1 MKRKLFFLLL
11 LNALGSSVYAA
22 EDKNTTASQATVV
35 SEPAVKQSSSSD
47 TGKSQKKAA
56 NQEIVNLETAYKREY
71 AFLEAQKR
79 ELSER
84 LKNYQASASREEQTL
99 SHKIS
104 ALERGSVERSARI
117 DQLNAQLSEAERK
130 EAAVTE
136 RSDALEITY
145 AQAEATLKNHGIEI
159 PAFIQDT
166 QGNDLIRIGYLFK
179 QALSLIQG
187 LGAVQA
193 KSGNFFL
200 EDGKQAQGTLI
211 HLGNIAAYGVSE
223 GGSGSL
229 VPAGG
234 GDFKVWKGAGAE
246 SAVIFSKN
254 QQPDL
259 LQLFLFE
266 SRTNTVEESPE
277 KTVMSIIDSGGPIG
291 WVIVMLGII
300 AGFLILIRVYLLQ
313 SNSANTKQ
321 LSDQIIHQL
330 AEGDLDIAR
339 KSCEDNSSAISRVL
353 SYTLRH
359 LKDDRDHMESI
370 VYEAILQESEPLDR
384 FGPAILVI
392 ASVAPLLGLLGTV
405 TGMIETFDMITEFGT
420 GDPKLL
426 SEGIAIALVTTELGL
441 IVAIPALLL
450 GSVLSSRARNIKR
463 DMEHVALRVTNVFL
477 GSGSSPDD
485 LSVSSAQSIRNNSL
499 VLNSQPA

>member
-1 MKRKLFFLLL
+1 MKKVLFLSLL
-11 LNALGSSVYAA
+11 LNVLGNSVYAA
-22 EDKNTTASQATVV
+22 EDKNATSSQATIV
-35 SEPAVKQSSSSD
+35 SEPAVKQDNPSEPS
-47 TGKSQKKAA
+47 KQQKKSAA
-56 NQEIVNLETAYKREY
+56 KQEVINLETAYKREY

-79 ELSER
+79 ELTER
-84 LKNYQASASREEQTL
+84 LKNYQANATREEQNLTN
-99 SHKIS
+99 KIS
-104 ALERGSVERSARI
+104 ALERSSVERSAKI
-117 DQLNAQLSEAERK
+117 DLLTAQLSETERK

-136 RSDALEITY
+136 RNDTLEITY

-159 PAFIQDT
+159 PSPIKDV
-166 QGNDLIRIGYLFK
+166 QGNDPIKVNYLFK

-187 LGAVQA
+187 LSAIQTKTG
-193 KSGNFFL
+193 SFFL
-200 EDGKQAQGTLI
+200 ENGKQTTGSII
-211 HLGNIAAYGVSE
+211 HIGNIAAYGNSE
-223 GGSGSL
+223 EGSGSL

-234 GDFKVWKGAGAE
+234 GDFKVWKGSGAE
-246 SAVIFSKN
+246 SAVALSKN

-266 SRTNTVEESPE
+266 SRTNTIEESPE
-277 KTVMSIIDSGGPIG
+277 KSVMSIIDSGGPIG
-291 WVIVMLGII
+291 WVIVALGII
-300 AGFLILIRVYLLQ
+300 AAFLIMVRVYLLQ
-313 SNSANTKQ
+313 SNSANTQK

-330 AEGDLDIAR
+330 DEGNLEVAR

-353 SYTLRH
+353 SYTLNH

-370 VYEAILQESEPLDR
+370 VYEAILQESGPLDR
-384 FGPAILVI
+384 FGSAILVI

-450 GSVLSSRARNIKR
+450 GSILSAWARNIKR
-463 DMEHVALRVTNVFL
+463 DMEHSALRITNIFL
-477 GSGSSPDD
+477 GGSNSLD
-485 LSVSSAQSIRNNSL
+485 LSDVRNQEISNDLL
-499 VLNSQPA
+499 VLNNQPA